1 MRLVVRLF
9 ARAGPG
15 RARQL
20 SRMALLPPAGV
31 VAIVA
36 LVCTLAVAEPRHAT
50 IASAR
55 EARLKA
61 DTTKPQVRLK
71 ADTTAA
77 QMPPSISRLEPTD
90 ESVRLLPPQLLAQL
104 RNDPYTYF
112 RFVNAEWMR
121 RTCERFDD
129 VLPRLPAVRLHGDP
143 HLEQYAFTNDSRGL
157 DDFDDSTFGPF
168 VLDMTR
174 FLASLD
180 LALDQRG
187 WSAARPRA
195 SAAFF
200 AGYRASLPDGEYLPP
215 DPAAVTRLRAQC
227 PREMHDFLAW
237 VDSLMLPLDPEY
249 EAAVPFVRATLEEY
263 AGRVRPGMPA
273 SFFRVKKTGRLN
285 LGVGSALASKV
296 LFRLEGSTRSDDD
309 DVVVEAKRSG
319 DLTAVSCLQ
328 AADAP
333 GAVRVVTGSEQ
344 IGRLHHQF
352 IMVLP
357 PYRDSGSDTPR
368 WWLRSWEPSYR
379 EVDIAD
385 YVSADEIVEV
395 AHDVGA
401 QLGHGHMAARPAD
414 DRPRDASQQLRAV
427 DQIEARIRQAVT
439 EQTAE
444 LMEAWRRFRAR

>member
-1 MRLVVRLF
+1 MRRVVRSF
-9 ARAGPG
+9 AR
-15 RARQL
+15 RARESARRL
-20 SRMALLPPAGV
+20 SRTAPTPPTGV
-31 VAIVA
+31 VALLT
-36 LVCTLAVAEPRHAT
+36 LVCTLSVLGPCRGTLAGALSTQAPSP
-50 IASAR
+50 IA
-55 EARLKA
+55 
-61 DTTKPQVRLK
+61 
-71 ADTTAA
+71 
-77 QMPPSISRLEPTD
+77 RLEPTE
-90 ESVRLLPPQLLAQL
+90 ESVRRLPAPLLAQL
-104 RNDPYTYF
+104 RDNAYVYF
-112 RFVNAEWMR
+112 RFVNVQWMR
-121 RTCERFDD
+121 ATCGRFED
-129 VLPRLPAVRLHGDP
+129 VLPGLPPVRLHGDP
-143 HLEQYAFTNDSRGL
+143 HLEQYAFTTDSRGL
-157 DDFDDSTFGPF
+157 DDFDDSTMGPF
-168 VLDMTR
+168 VLDVTR

-187 WSAARPRA
+187 WSAVRPRA

-200 AGYRASLPDGEYLPP
+200 AGYRASLSDRAYLPP
-215 DPAAVTRLRAQC
+215 DPAAVTRLRAQR

-249 EAAVPFVRATLEEY
+249 DAAVPFVRAALEEY

-273 SFFRVKKTGRLN
+273 GFFRVKKTGRLN

-296 LFRLEGSTRSDDD
+296 LLRLEGSSRADDD

-319 DLTAVSCLQ
+319 DLSAVSCLH
-328 AADAP
+328 AVVAP

-357 PYRDSGSDTPR
+357 PYRDTGSDAPR

-401 QLGHGHMAARPAD
+401 QLGYGHMPTPD
-414 DRPRDASQQLRAV
+414 TGGGPRDASQQLRAL

-444 LMEAWRRFRAR
+444 LTEAWRRFRAR